1 MAGRLRLAWLPRF
14 LFWSS
19 LFAAVVLVALVFLA
33 PPLDNAVRPA
43 GWRKLVALFARDVA
57 VRRTAVASAV
67 GLAVT
72 AFVFFKSPRPR
83 PGTLPQPRLPPPTD
97 VVGA

>member
-1 MAGRLRLAWLPRF
+1 MAGRLRLTWLPRF
-14 LFWSS
+14 LFRST
-19 LFAAVVLVALVFLA
+19 LVAAVVLIALVFLT
-33 PPLDNAVRPA
+33 PLLDNESQRPA
-43 GWRKLVALFARDVA
+43 GWRKLVALFARDPVL
-57 VRRTAVASAV
+57 RRTAVASAV

-83 PGTLPQPRLPPPTD
+83 HTFQQPRLPPPTD